1 MHTNM
6 GGVSKTMNNKSSS
19 GMSALGVLQIIF
31 IVLKCVDVIDW
42 SWWTVFI
49 PFWINLALI
58 AIAVA
63 VLLIC
68 DLRDRY

>member
-1 MHTNM
+1 M
-6 GGVSKTMNNKSSS
+6 GGVSKTMKKETSG
-19 GMSALGVLQIIF
+19 GMSTLGVLQIIF
-31 IVLKCVDVIDW
+31 IVLKCVGVIDW
-42 SWWTVFI
+42 SWWAVFT

-68 DLRDRY
+68 YRRDNY